1 LAAIT
6 ITRRVMDVEEDSA
19 DIQEK
24 GGRNCTMVSCE
35 NHPAV
40 RSRAPGSA
48 QALGDDADSEA
59 ARAFDERRFS
69 GPLGRM
75 VAAEQ
80 MRVLA
85 NMIGRIHERRI
96 LDIGTGTGRV
106 AAMLAGGGA
115 HVTAIDTSERMLD
128 AARRRASA
136 QLVDVTFLRADV
148 HALDFE
154 SRSFDVVVCLGL
166 LMGARDWRRC
176 LAESCRIADRLV
188 IFDYPSATSVALIH
202 SAIRR
207 TFRARPYRVLTR
219 SAVVDALA
227 QSRFRAR
234 STHRQF
240 MLPLWFHRGL
250 RSRRF
255 SARIEGA
262 FDRAGLRRR
271 FGTPVTICAE
281 RM

>member
-1 LAAIT
+1 
-6 ITRRVMDVEEDSA
+6 MD
-19 DIQEK
+19 
-24 GGRNCTMVSCE
+24 SCE

-40 RSRAPGSA
+40 RSRATGSA
-48 QALGDDADSEA
+48 QPAGENADSEA
-59 ARAFDERRFS
+59 AGTFEDRRFA

-96 LDIGTGTGRV
+96 LDVGTGTGRV
-106 AAMLAGGGA
+106 AAMLAAGGA
-115 HVTAIDTSERMLD
+115 HVTGIDTSERMLD
-128 AARRRASA
+128 AARKRASA
-136 QLVDVTFLRADV
+136 QLVEVTFLRADA
-148 HALDFE
+148 HSLDFE
-154 SRSFDVVVCLGL
+154 ARSFDVVVCLGVL
-166 LMGARDWRRC
+166 PAARDWRRC

-207 TFRARPYRVLTR
+207 TLRARPYRVLTR
-219 SAVVDALA
+219 SVVAHTLTG
-227 QSRFRAR
+227 SRFRVR

-240 MLPLWFHRGL
+240 MLPMWLHRAM
-250 RSRRF
+250 RSRRM
-255 SARIEGA
+255 SARLERA
-262 FDRAGLRRR
+262 FDRVGLRRR
-271 FGTPVTICAE
+271 FGTPVTVCAE

>member
-1 LAAIT
+1 
-6 ITRRVMDVEEDSA
+6 M
-19 DIQEK
+19 
-24 GGRNCTMVSCE
+24 M
-35 NHPAV
+35 
-40 RSRAPGSA
+40 
-48 QALGDDADSEA
+48 
-59 ARAFDERRFS
+59 
-69 GPLGRM
+69 
-75 VAAEQ
+75 AAEQ

-115 HVTAIDTSERMLD
+115 HVTAIDASERMLD

-136 QLVDVTFLRADV
+136 QLVDVTFLRADA

-166 LMGARDWRRC
+166 LMGARDWRLC

-207 TFRARPYRVLTR
+207 TFRARPYRALTR
-219 SAVVDALA
+219 SAVADALA
-227 QSRFRAR
+227 QSRFRTR
-234 STHRQF
+234 STHRLF

-250 RSRRF
+250 RSRPSRRESRARSTGWVCGAA
-255 SARIEGA
+255 SARRSRCALNACDVGGRGARQEDLHHGGNEDAEGT
-262 FDRAGLRRR
+262 FDAASRRSRLGSEGSAISALIVRLSVLRSS
-271 FGTPVTICAE
+271 VVKQ
-281 RM
+281 